1 MKKISFIKRLFLV
14 RIMEKIIILFFYI
27 KNWKLFQLFLE
38 IIKEKIMYIDITY
51 ISLEDGNLEAKNRN
65 IKIGIKNFD

>member
-1 MKKISFIKRLFLV
+1 
-14 RIMEKIIILFFYI
+14 
-27 KNWKLFQLFLE
+27 
-38 IIKEKIMYIDITY
+38 MYIDITY

>member
-1 MKKISFIKRLFLV
+1 
-14 RIMEKIIILFFYI
+14 
-27 KNWKLFQLFLE
+27 
-38 IIKEKIMYIDITY
+38 MYIDIYLDTY